1 MKKLVPSI
9 LKLRVCVA
17 FMGEKEQIGW
27 WPSSFLSRSGEAFLT
42 PVFPKTAA
50 LARVDG
56 ASRAAQLIHDEYI
69 GTGNVY
75 HLFRLPENLEQAMS
89 EALISDATVLDLI
102 ASEETARAGLKALAA
117 GGNTNGAGPLLLGS
131 EINENIIGRMADA
144 YLHGFQAEE
153 QVFPYYRGDV

>member
-1 MKKLVPSI
+1 M
-9 LKLRVCVA
+9 A
-17 FMGEKEQIGW
+17 FIGEKERAGW
-27 WPSSFLSRSGEAFLT
+27 WPSSFLSRSGDAFLT
-42 PVFPKTAA
+42 PVFPKTAV
-50 LARVDG
+50 LARVNG
-56 ASRAAQLIHDEYI
+56 ACGAAQIVHDEYI

-75 HLFRLPENLEQAMS
+75 HLFRLPENLEQAIS

-102 ASEETARAGLKALAA
+102 ASEETARAGLEALAA

-131 EINENIIGRMADA
+131 VINENIIGRMADA